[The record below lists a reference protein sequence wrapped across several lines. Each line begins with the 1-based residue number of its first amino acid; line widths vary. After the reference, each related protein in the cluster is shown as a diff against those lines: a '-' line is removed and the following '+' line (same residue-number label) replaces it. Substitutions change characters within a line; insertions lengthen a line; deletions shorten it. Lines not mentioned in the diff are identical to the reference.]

1 MVPDPLPTLHLD
13 GVETSIQRKGLAARI
28 GRAALFALLLP
39 FVAMIVGH
47 AHVPGPVRILLGL
60 TSAIS
65 PALAMIA
72 LAVRVFRW
80 KRPGSVVVSE
90 DHLVLE
96 RSGHDQSIPLD
107 QLVEGHVSPLR
118 RSASLA
124 LANGDVVHVFT
135 SAVEDAQRLLVA
147 TGLDASRR
155 AMRLRLGE
163 TFFLDFL
170 VLVLGPGF
178 FTSAVAWAGAF
189 GFLISIALTAALFFA
204 VRAFLGPAELVVGAD
219 GIIVRQNFSSTFIPF
234 NRIESIDPGPPDH
247 AGRRVPPGAP
257 FVLRLTDGSEVRART
272 RHLMG
277 DPRAELLARIAD
289 ARRAWEAGGASG
301 PALAQLDRNGRSMGA
316 WRAAMRALLATPEDY
331 RAQAITRDALVE
343 VLESPAAPAERRV
356 AAALALAGSDNADAR
371 PRIRIAAQACADTGL
386 REALEHAADDAL
398 DDETIEHMLERR

>member
-1 MVPDPLPTLHLD
+1 MLPDPLPTLHLD

-28 GRAALFALLLP
+28 GRAALAALLLP
-39 FVAMIVGH
+39 FVAAIVGQH
-47 AHVPGPVRILLGL
+47 FLPHGVRGLLGL
-60 TSAIS
+60 LSAAS
-65 PALAMIA
+65 PAIALIA
-72 LAVRVFRW
+72 LAVRAFRW
-80 KRPGSVVVSE
+80 KRPGSVLVSG
-90 DHLVLE
+90 DRIVLE

-107 QLVEGHVSPLR
+107 QLVEGHVSPMR

-135 SAVEDAQRLLVA
+135 GAVEDAQRLLVA

-178 FTSAVAWAGAF
+178 FTAAAAWAGPF
-189 GFLISIALTAALFFA
+189 GFLISIVLTAALFFA
-204 VRAFLGPAELVVGAD
+204 VRAFLGPAEFVVGAD
-219 GIIVRQNFSSTFIPF
+219 GIIVRQNLSSTFIPF
-234 NRIESIDPGPPDH
+234 GRIASIDPGPPEA
-247 AGRRVPPGAP
+247 AGRRVPGGAP
-257 FVLRLTDGSEVRART
+257 IVLLLTDGSEVRART

-301 PALAQLDRNGRSMGA
+301 SALAELDRNGRSLGA
-316 WRAAMRALLATPEDY
+316 WRAAMRALLATPEGY

-356 AAALALAGSDNADAR
+356 AAALALASSDDEGAR
-371 PRIRIAAQACADTGL
+371 PRIRIAAQACADTDL
-386 REALEHAADDAL
+386 REALEHAAEDAL
-398 DDETIEHMLERR
+398 DDETIDRMLTR

>member
-28 GRAALFALLLP
+28 GRAALVALLLP
-39 FVAMIVGH
+39 LVVAIVGR
-47 AHVPGPVRILLGL
+47 ALLPLPVRTLLGL
-60 TSAIS
+60 LSAVS
-65 PALAMIA
+65 PGLALIA

-80 KRPGSVVVSE
+80 KRPGSIAVSA

-124 LANGDVVHVFT
+124 LASGDVVHVFT

-204 VRAFLGPAELVVGAD
+204 VRAFLGPAELIVGAD
-219 GIIVRQNFSSTFIPF
+219 GIIVRQNFSSTFVPF
-234 NRIESIDPGPPDH
+234 GRIASIDPGPPER
-247 AGRRVPPGAP
+247 GRRVAP
-257 FVLRLTDGSEVRART
+257 AAPLVLRLTDGSEVRART

-301 PALAQLDRNGRSMGA
+301 SALAQLDRNGRSPGA
-316 WRAAMRALLATPEDY
+316 WRTAMRALLATPEDY

-356 AAALALAGSDNADAR
+356 AAALALAGTDDEGAR
-371 PRIRIAAQACADTGL
+371 PRIRIAAQACADTDL
-386 REALEHAADDAL
+386 REALEHAAEDDL
-398 DDETIEHMLERR
+398 DDETIDRTLWTR